1 MPSAAAPWPAT
12 LLPPM
17 KADRPKRRTLQP
29 PVPLPVGTRLGRY
42 EVRNVLGSG
51 AFGVVYRVLD
61 ADTDEELAVR
71 EYLPT
76 HLAQRDGATQVVLRS
91 PDDAEVFAA
100 GLRFFVNEGKLLPK
114 FDHPSLVKVHDAW
127 EANGTAYMAMALVAG
142 RTLADTHLT
151 RWKAPR
157 ESALRAMLDALLGAL
172 EPLHQAGLQHRDIAP
187 QTIVVALDGR
197 PVLLDLG
204 APRRVMAARGDTG
217 PTGPRDGYAPIE
229 LYAAPAQAAGHKRG
243 PWSDIYSLG
252 ATIYFLMTDKAPP
265 PAGARQPG
273 DRLGL
278 RLARHTQRHSLAFLA
293 VLDWMLAPQPADRP
307 QSVAQLRD
315 ALAGQGVPAAHQ
327 PSRAQRLAETLRRHQ
342 RWVWG
347 ASLLVLA
354 GGVWLGVR
362 YLVRHEIIPG
372 LGG

>member
-1 MPSAAAPWPAT
+1 
-12 LLPPM
+12 M

-157 ESALRAMLDALLGAL
+157 ESPRC
-172 EPLHQAGLQHRDIAP
+172 AP
-187 QTIVVALDGR
+187 CWTRCWARWSRCTR
-197 PVLLDLG
+197 PG
-204 APRRVMAARGDTG
+204 CSTATSRRRPSWWRWT
-217 PTGPRDGYAPIE
+217 
-229 LYAAPAQAAGHKRG
+229 AAPCCWTWARRAA
-243 PWSDIYSLG
+243 
-252 ATIYFLMTDKAPP
+252 
-265 PAGARQPG
+265 
-273 DRLGL
+273 
-278 RLARHTQRHSLAFLA
+278 
-293 VLDWMLAPQPADRP
+293 
-307 QSVAQLRD
+307 
-315 ALAGQGVPAAHQ
+315 
-327 PSRAQRLAETLRRHQ
+327 
-342 RWVWG
+342 
-347 ASLLVLA
+347 
-354 GGVWLGVR
+354 
-362 YLVRHEIIPG
+362 
-372 LGG
+372 